1 MPLRQFSIHSR
12 PKEKKTK
19 NCEKVVDKST
29 SAKPTNKP
37 NAHIIKGYKSR
48 PKSPRSGQKPP
59 IRKPIRHKKNRTKKK
74 AQTESKNPP
83 LKSAK
88 TDQKNRKNAPKTTT
102 KRAVSERKSLSFN
115 DTKTYSFLNEKR
127 RISGSA
133 SRQNFQS

>member
-12 PKEKKTK
+12 PKEKKAK

-59 IRKPIRHKKNRTKKK
+59 IRKPIRHKKNRTKIRQKRE
-74 AQTESKNPP
+74 QNPP
-83 LKSAK
+83 PKIA
-88 TDQKNRKNAPKTTT
+88 KNRPKKQKKNAPKTTT